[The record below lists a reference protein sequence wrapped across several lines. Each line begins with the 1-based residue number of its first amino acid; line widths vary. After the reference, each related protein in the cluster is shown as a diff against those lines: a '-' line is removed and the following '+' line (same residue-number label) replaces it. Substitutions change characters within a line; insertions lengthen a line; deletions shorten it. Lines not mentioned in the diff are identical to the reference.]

1 MAEENRKQ
9 KIIKIANQLFTEKGY
24 TETTMT
30 EIADRSGISRRT
42 LFRIFPRKQDLLVIG
57 YNSVPI
63 DEWINQQ
70 PADKELVQVL
80 TDLLKEQIMM
90 GGTDLQKNY
99 QKWFETLNV
108 EPDTR
113 SVILQ
118 KVLKQMPLAVQLL
131 SKKYSNISEE
141 EIWITIGS
149 LVGVI
154 IAAWAK
160 VSDDK
165 GSDPLKQI
173 NQNLELI
180 AKKLSDGK

>member
-1 MAEENRKQ
+1 M
-9 KIIKIANQLFTEKGY
+9 
-24 TETTMT
+24 
-30 EIADRSGISRRT
+30 
-42 LFRIFPRKQDLLVIG
+42 
-57 YNSVPI
+57 
-63 DEWINQQ
+63 
-70 PADKELVQVL
+70 
-80 TDLLKEQIMM
+80 
-90 GGTDLQKNY
+90 
-99 QKWFETLNV
+99 
-108 EPDTR
+108 
-113 SVILQ
+113 Q

-165 GSDPLKQI
+165 GSDPLEQI